1 MYLSSLAQGLTP
13 YVAGEQ
19 PKEQVF
25 VKLNTNE
32 NPYPPSPMAEKVLR
46 ETDISLLR
54 LYPDTDSSEFCK
66 SAASYNGVRPE
77 QIFAGNGSDEVLAFA
92 FAAFFAGEKLFC
104 PDITYSFY
112 PVYSELFK
120 VIYSVVP
127 VKENFSICADDLMR
141 GGCVALANPNAP
153 TGLAIPVSELKR
165 LAEYTHGIGKVLL
178 IDEAYAAFNTENA
191 VSLINE
197 FDNVLITR
205 TMSKSHSLAGLRL
218 GYAIGSETLIDGM
231 NRVKNCFNSYTID
244 RLGMA
249 VGKAAI
255 DDREYCEN
263 CVEKIIQAR
272 DYTEKALREL
282 GMTVLPSKTNFVFAS
297 YSGISGKAFQSALRQ
312 KGFLVRNFQSNER
325 IRDYLRITIG
335 TMDEMK
341 GLAAA
346 ASEIIG
352 ESRKA

>member
-19 PKEQVF
+19 PKNQVF
-25 VKLNTNE
+25 IKLNTNE
-32 NPYPPSPMAEKVLR
+32 NPYPPSPMAEKVLH
-46 ETDISLLR
+46 ESNLSLLR
-54 LYPDTDSSEFCK
+54 LYPDTDASAFCK
-66 SAASYNGVRPE
+66 SAAEQSGVKPT

-92 FAAFFAGEKLFC
+92 FAAFFAEEKLFC

-112 PVYSELFK
+112 PVYSELFR
-120 VIYSVVP
+120 VDYRAVP
-127 VKENFSICADDLMR
+127 VREDFSVCVDDLMQ

-153 TGLAIPVSELKR
+153 TGLAVPVSELRR
-165 LAEYTHGIGKVLL
+165 LAEYTHSVGKVLL

-191 VSLINE
+191 VSLVNE

-244 RLGMA
+244 MLGIA

-255 DDREYCEN
+255 DDREYCDN
-263 CVEKIIQAR
+263 NVRKIVEAR
-272 DYTEKALREL
+272 EYTEKALRSI
-282 GMTVLPSKTNFVFAS
+282 GMTVLPSRTNFVFAA
-297 YSGISGKAFQSALRQ
+297 YKGLSGAALQAALRS
-312 KGFLVRNFQSNER
+312 KGFLVRNFQNGAR

-335 TMDEMK
+335 TMEQMEK
-341 GLAAA
+341 LAAA
-346 ASEIIG
+346 LEEIIK
-352 ESRKA
+352 ESV